1 MPQKIQTEI
10 VFIGRSIVAIEKKE
24 LVKFSFKRIK
34 LKKIT
39 LL

>member
-1 MPQKIQTEI
+1 MPQKVQAEI

-24 LVKFSFKRIK
+24 SVKFSFKRIE